1 MNMYRLMIVDDER
14 RIVRGLTSA
23 VQSSGLPLSDVRG
36 FHSANEALE
45 AMRAQPC
52 DILLSDIRM
61 PERDGLELIGIV
73 KSVYPSCRVV
83 FLTGYGQFEYA
94 QQAVKL
100 GAFDFLV
107 KPVTDEILF
116 QCLERAILSL
126 DEERETK
133 QSIDN
138 LKSQYEETVPV
149 LRSGFIKQLLA
160 GDLPRLQREET
171 LERSRSLNVPLDLA
185 QEAVL
190 LLVRLNNRHK
200 ARVTY
205 SDAEIDGFLFAELA
219 ETLSPDFRFSEHWDE
234 HGFLVCVLQS
244 AESPSLRGER
254 LRSQLRQAANTIRE
268 KLLERR
274 GIEISVLLSGRTADY
289 TKWPDRYKDAVQ
301 TLKQHISPGP
311 GAVLDVEYDAEL
323 TDRNM
328 SGFEGLA
335 AIGSLDLLLESGNEQ
350 EYYERLSA
358 VFAEAKQL
366 PGMPYRVFAEICQII
381 SLSLIKALNRLSLTE
396 KDQASLA
403 MDEWANVNRFSSV
416 DEMSERFIEASRK
429 VFVMLKR
436 QREDNKDAVSRLKW
450 HISQNLAEDLSL
462 TQLAKAGHMS
472 SAYLSRIFKEQTG
485 EGINHYI
492 TRLRIERATELL
504 RDPALK
510 IADVAVRTG
519 YDNIPYFTKVFKKV
533 VGITP
538 QEFKKL

>member
-14 RIVRGLTSA
+14 RIVRGLTAA

-45 AMRAQPC
+45 AMGALPC

-61 PERDGLELIGIV
+61 PERDGLELINIV
-73 KSVYPSCRVV
+73 KSAYPSCRVV
-83 FLTGYGQFEYA
+83 FLTGFGQFEYA

-107 KPVTDEILF
+107 KPVTDEVLF
-116 QCLERAILSL
+116 QCLERAVRSL
-126 DEERETK
+126 DEER
-133 QSIDN
+133 QARLSIDH
-138 LKSQYEETVPV
+138 LKSRYEETVPV

-160 GDLPRLQREET
+160 GEQPQREEA
-171 LERSRSLNVPLDLA
+171 LERSRALNVSLDLL

-200 ARVTY
+200 ARVAY
-205 SDAEIDGFLFAELA
+205 SDAEIDGFLFAQLGDA
-219 ETLSPDFRFSEHWDE
+219 LSPDFRFAALWDE
-234 HGFLVCVLQS
+234 HGFLVYVVQS
-244 AESPSLRGER
+244 AEALSGER
-254 LRSQLRQAANTIRE
+254 LRSQLRQAVNAVRK

-274 GIEISVLLSGRTADY
+274 GLEISALLSGRTADY
-289 TKWPDRYKDAVQ
+289 TEWPDRYKDAVQ
-301 TLKQHISPGP
+301 MLKRHISPGT
-311 GAVLDVEYDAEL
+311 GAVLDAECDAEPAER
-323 TDRNM
+323 DM
-328 SGFEGLA
+328 SGFGGLA
-335 AIGSLDLLLESGNEQ
+335 AIGSLDLLLESGDEQ
-350 EYYERLSA
+350 EYDRRLSA

-381 SLSLIKALNRLSLTE
+381 SLSLIKALNKLVLTE
-396 KDQASLA
+396 EDQAGLA

-416 DEMSERFIEASRK
+416 DEMSERFFEASRK
-429 VFVMLKR
+429 VFVLLKR
-436 QREDNKDAVSRLKW
+436 QREDSKDAVSRLKW
-450 HISQNLAEDLSL
+450 YISQNLAGDLSL
-462 TQLAKAGHMS
+462 AQLAKVGHMS
-472 SAYLSRIFKEQTG
+472 AAYLSRIFKEQTG

-492 TRLRIERATELL
+492 TRLRIERAMELL

-510 IADVAVRTG
+510 IADVAVRAG

-538 QEFKKL
+538 QEFKKS